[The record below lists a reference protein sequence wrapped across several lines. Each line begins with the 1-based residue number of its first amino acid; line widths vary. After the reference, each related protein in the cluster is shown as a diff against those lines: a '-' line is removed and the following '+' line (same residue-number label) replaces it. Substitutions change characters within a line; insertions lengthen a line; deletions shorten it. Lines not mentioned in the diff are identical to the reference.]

1 MKSTRLT
8 LRYAKSLLNL
18 SIKQNCLDKTLVDMN
33 YIKEVCSK
41 NKDLVLLLKSPVV
54 KTDKKT
60 LILSSI
66 FSTSV
71 SEITMSFIA
80 IITNKKREMYLQG
93 IAESFI
99 SLYKNYS
106 NIETVTI
113 TTPQPLDEKTK
124 LEVLEFVKKNG
135 KKNIE
140 MKELINQELIGGMII
155 KIGDKE
161 LDASILRKIKNLK
174 KLFNKNLYIQD
185 Y

>member
-8 LRYAKSLLNL
+8 SRYAKSLLNL
-18 SIKQNCLDKTLVDMN
+18 SIKQNCLDKTLEDMN
-33 YIKEVCSK
+33 HIKDICSK

-54 KTDKKT
+54 KTDKKR
-60 LILSSI
+60 LILSNI
-66 FSTSV
+66 FSKSV
-71 SEITMSFIA
+71 SEITMSFVV

-113 TTPQPLDEKTK
+113 TTPHPLEEKTK
-124 LEVLEFVKKNG
+124 IEVLDFVKKNG

-140 MKELINQELIGGMII
+140 MKELINEELIGGMII

-161 LDASILRKIKNLK
+161 LDASILRNIKNLK
-174 KLFNKNLYIQD
+174 KSFNKNLYVQD
-185 Y
+185 F